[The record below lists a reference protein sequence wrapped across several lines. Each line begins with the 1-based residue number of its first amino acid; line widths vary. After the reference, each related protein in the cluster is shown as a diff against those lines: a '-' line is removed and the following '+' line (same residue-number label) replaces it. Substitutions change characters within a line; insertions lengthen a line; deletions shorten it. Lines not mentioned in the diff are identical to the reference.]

1 MHQIDNGRSLSP
13 LTFNKREQIS
23 KLSPDSAHMIS
34 IEKTLKK
41 VTAAVLH
48 GLQARHPIFNKAD
61 VPELERFVLQVYSS
75 APAHIKLAL
84 GGLSFYINIL
94 GLLFF
99 LKPVAS
105 LSLKQVSGLVYIMD
119 ASSFGVLRAYS
130 RFFFNIVTLGALPEN
145 QHVS

>member
-1 MHQIDNGRSLSP
+1 MVS
-13 LTFNKREQIS
+13 F
-23 KLSPDSAHMIS
+23 
-34 IEKTLKK
+34 EKTLTK
-41 VTAAVLH
+41 VTAAVLYS
-48 GLQARHPIFNKAD
+48 LQAQHSIFNKVD

-94 GLLFF
+94 GLLLF

-105 LSLKQVSGLVYIMD
+105 LSLKQVSGLIYIMD

-130 RFFFNIVTLGALPEN
+130 RFFFNIVSLGALSEN
-145 QHVS
+145 QRVS

>member
-1 MHQIDNGRSLSP
+1 MAS
-13 LTFNKREQIS
+13 F
-23 KLSPDSAHMIS
+23 
-34 IEKTLKK
+34 EKTLTK
-41 VTAAVLH
+41 VTAAVLYS
-48 GLQARHPIFNKAD
+48 LQTQHSIFNKVD

-94 GLLFF
+94 GLLLF
-99 LKPVAS
+99 LKPVTS
-105 LSLKQVSGLVYIMD
+105 LSLKQVSALINIMD

-130 RFFFNIVTLGALPEN
+130 RFFFNIVSLGALSEN